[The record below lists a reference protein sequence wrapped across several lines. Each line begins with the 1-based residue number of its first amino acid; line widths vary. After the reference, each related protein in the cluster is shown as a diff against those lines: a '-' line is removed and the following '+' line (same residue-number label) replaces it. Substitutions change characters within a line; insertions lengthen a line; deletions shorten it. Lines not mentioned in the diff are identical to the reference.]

1 MAKRKSRKSK
11 NTGVTDV
18 ALDKLDRGTAQTRAR
33 ISPDP
38 LLSPTLEPHRAA
50 AGLEIRSAIKEG
62 FGGQGLDVVRIGMG
76 GGASSGHHHR
86 IPVFQRLLEL
96 RSWREAWHC
105 DAARKGIH
113 VVVFAEHFALGH
125 SIRQIAQ
132 HHVLSRHKVTDLV
145 NEGLDLYA
153 DMRGFRQRQ
162 HKHPQRISVWE
173 NDGFVA
179 PETDQHVHAMPQKA
193 AVRHRNIIQ

>member
-1 MAKRKSRKSK
+1 MAKRKNRKGK
-11 NTGVTDV
+11 NAVVTDV
-18 ALDKLDRGTAQTRAR
+18 AVDKLDRGTLQTRAR

-38 LLSPTLEPHRAA
+38 LLSPTLEPHRAQ
-50 AGLEIRSAIKEG
+50 AGLEIRASLEEG
-62 FGGQGLDVVRIGMG
+62 FGAQGLDIVRIGMG
-76 GGASSGHHHR
+76 GGASSSHHHR

-96 RSWREAWHC
+96 RSWRDAWHR
-105 DAARKGIH
+105 DAACKGIH
-113 VVVFAEHFALGH
+113 VVFAEQFALGH

-145 NEGLDLYA
+145 HEGLDLYA

-162 HKHPQRISVWE
+162 HKHPRISVWE

-179 PETDQHVHAMPQKA
+179 PETDTHVYAMPTKA

>member
-1 MAKRKSRKSK
+1 MAKRKNRKSK
-11 NTGVTDV
+11 TTAVTDV
-18 ALDKLDRGTAQTRAR
+18 AVDKLDRGTLQTRAR

-38 LLSPTLEPHRAA
+38 LLSPTLEPHRAQ
-50 AGLEIRSAIKEG
+50 AGLEIRAALEEG
-62 FGGQGLDVVRIGMG
+62 FGAQGLDIVRIGMG

-96 RSWREAWHC
+96 RSWRDAWQR
-105 DAARKGIH
+105 DAAHKGIH
-113 VVVFAEHFALGH
+113 TVFAEEFAEGY

-132 HHVLSRHKVTDLV
+132 RHVLSRHKVTDLV
-145 NEGLDLYA
+145 NDGLDLYA
-153 DMRGFRQRQ
+153 DLRGFRQRQ

-179 PETDQHVHAMPQKA
+179 PETDTHVYAMPPKA

>member
-1 MAKRKSRKSK
+1 MAKRKTRKGK
-11 NTGVTDV
+11 NGAVTDV
-18 ALDKLDRGTAQTRAR
+18 AVDKLDRGTSQTRAR
-33 ISPDP
+33 ISADP

-50 AGLEIRSAIKEG
+50 AGLEIRAALEEG
-62 FGGQGLDVVRIGMG
+62 FGAQGLDIVRIGMG

-96 RSWREAWHC
+96 RAWRDAWRR

-113 VVVFAEHFALGH
+113 VVFAEQFALGH

-179 PETDQHVHAMPQKA
+179 PETDTHVYAMPSKA
-193 AVRHRNIIQ
+193 AIRHRNIIQ